1 MFYVYYFLS
10 VLQVHGLL
18 SAYTVIQ
25 ILLPKGFQFENL
37 IDFTAFKHGDSTL
50 LLVPKDSEGRRCGH
64 DSGLEDKPNLLFFD
78 LIKCASPEVPFTGC
92 KTTQVRLYANS

>member
-1 MFYVYYFLS
+1 M
-10 VLQVHGLL
+10 HGLL
-18 SAYTVIQ
+18 SAYTVNQ
-25 ILLPKGFQFENL
+25 FLLPKGL
-37 IDFTAFKHGDSTL
+37 KLKILTDFTAFKHGDSTL

-92 KTTQVRLYANS
+92 KTTQVRPTTYS